1 MLTVYV
7 QKISTRPNTPLH
19 IGWDGHLPLDSDSRP
34 QCEGAEHLPLKV
46 KGAAI
51 PLLQFTWDGNSPPQC
66 AGDGHA
72 PLHKGRG
79 RVPSLQ
85 VQGMAIILLN
95 GKGYDAHL
103 HLNAKGMFTFLFKV
117 KGLLIL
123 LSIGDGNHSFHWERH
138 GHCPVNAKGEST
150 CVIRA
155 DAHAACSASTG
166 IKSPCA
172 CFEIIAAEARN
183 SNDFDECAVDFVAL
197 IG

>member
-1 MLTVYV
+1 MAILLLSVKGIAICLV
-7 QKISTRPNTPLH
+7 KLQ
-19 IGWDGHLPLDSDSRP
+19 GDGHSPP
-34 QCEGAEHLPLKV
+34 QCEGAGHLPLKV

-123 LSIGDGNHSFHWERH
+123 LSIGDGHHSFQWGRH
-138 GHCPVNAKGEST
+138 DGHFPVNAKGVST
-150 CVIRA
+150 FVIRA
-155 DAHAACSASTG
+155 RC
-166 IKSPCA
+166 PC
-172 CFEIIAAEARN
+172 CLQR
-183 SNDFDECAVDFVAL
+183 VDRYQIVL
-197 IG
+197 CLLRDHCR